1 MRLTTVAT
9 PDAVATKAAETL
21 ALLLRDAVER
31 RGVAHIALT
40 GGSSAE
46 PVYRRLA
53 SLLDSWAQVHLW
65 WGDERCVPPEDEES
79 NYRIAERALIE
90 PAGIPMESVH
100 RMRGE
105 LGPDEGA
112 RAYAAELGEHVESG
126 DHGMP
131 VLDAIDLGLGPDGHV
146 ASLFPNHPALR
157 IRDATT
163 AGIRD
168 APKPPPERI
177 TLTLPTLHAARR
189 CVVHTSGADKHD
201 AVGRLLGDPSED
213 TPASLLNRDRLTVIV
228 DDAAGGGLGAS
239 S

>member
-9 PDAVATKAAETL
+9 PYAVAARAAETL
-21 ALLLRDAVER
+21 ALLLRDALER

-40 GGSSAE
+40 GGSSAA
-46 PVYRRLA
+46 PVYERLTA
-53 SLLDSWAQVHLW
+53 MLDAWDRVHLW
-65 WGDERCVPPEDEES
+65 WGDERCVPPEDEQS
-79 NYRIAERALIE
+79 NFRIAVAALIE
-90 PAGIPMESVH
+90 PAQIPMEHVH

-112 RAYAAELGEHVESG
+112 RAYAAELGEHVENG
-126 DHGMP
+126 AHGMP
-131 VLDAIDLGLGPDGHV
+131 VLDVVDLGLGPDGHV

-163 AGIRD
+163 AGIHD
-168 APKPPPERI
+168 SPKPPPQRI

-189 CVVHTSGADKHD
+189 CVVHTAGADKHD
-201 AVGRLLGDPSED
+201 AVRRLLGDPSDD

-228 DDAAGGGLGAS
+228 DDAAGGGLEAS